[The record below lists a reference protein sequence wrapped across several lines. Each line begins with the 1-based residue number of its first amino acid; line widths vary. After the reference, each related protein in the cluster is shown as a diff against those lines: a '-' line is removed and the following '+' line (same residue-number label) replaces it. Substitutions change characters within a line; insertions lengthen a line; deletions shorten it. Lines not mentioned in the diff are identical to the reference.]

1 MAGKM
6 NEEVK
11 QSIQKINDLLKPLQ
25 ELNSKRDKMNGE
37 LREANKKIKGLK
49 EQLEDQPSFDLLNEI
64 KLLESNYNEYC
75 SMSDEVYEQITAE
88 EKSIEARVKMMVESI
103 IRKMVISEYLQKK
116 KEAER
121 IVKEAAQ
128 LILETEQSL
137 LDYRQN
143 AIDKAETIVKDNTSL
158 HLVTL
163 EWEAWR
169 KIRNNAAKPKFLG
182 PDLKTALQNI
192 HTHYYTY

>member
-1 MAGKM
+1 MAEKM
-6 NEEVK
+6 NEEIK
-11 QSIQKINDLLKPLQ
+11 KSIQEINDILKPLQ
-25 ELNSKRDKMNGE
+25 ELNSKRNKMSEE
-37 LREANKKIKGLK
+37 LREVSRKIKDLK
-49 EQLEDQPSFDLLNEI
+49 EQLEDQPSFVLLNEI
-64 KLLESNYNEYC
+64 KLLESNYNEYS
-75 SMSDEVYEQITAE
+75 SMSEKVYEQITAE
-88 EKSIEARVKMMVESI
+88 ENSIETRVANMVEST
-103 IRKMVISEYLQKK
+103 IRKIVISEYLQKK